1 MARILV
7 IDDSAEN
14 RQLFDY
20 VLRHFGHETFL
31 AANGEE
37 GIAAALRE
45 HPDLAIIDLVMPGMR
60 GEEVARRLRAVPELA
75 GMRLLAVSV
84 GLDAGR
90 VPELDAGRVPEGD
103 FDGWYPL
110 PLDPETLARDI
121 EAYLSSVPPA

>member
-1 MARILV
+1 LARILV

-90 VPELDAGRVPEGD
+90 VPEGD